1 MLELYQAYADF
12 EDIMNLTEELVSSL
26 VEDLFGTTKLT
37 YQDTEIDFTRPW
49 KRIKMKDAVKDATGF
64 DLDSINSDEEA
75 LNLVKSMNIPLEK
88 DKAYTKYGL
97 LNLLFEEKV
106 EATLMNPTFITEYPK
121 EISPLS
127 KNKKDSVDFV
137 DRFEMFIYGREHA
150 NAFSE
155 LNDPVEQKERF
166 DAQEKMKEA
175 GDDEA
180 HETDLDYI
188 RALEYGMPPAGG
200 LGIGIDRLTMLL
212 TDSFSIRDVL
222 LFPALKKEDFEL

>member
-26 VEDLFGTTKLT
+26 VEELFGTTKLT

-75 LNLVKSMNIPLEK
+75 LNLVKSMDIPLEK
-88 DKAYTKYGL
+88 DKVYTKYGL

>member
-26 VEDLFGTTKLT
+26 VEELFGTTKIH

-49 KRIKMKDAVKDATGF
+49 KRIKMKDVVKEATGF
-64 DLDSINSDEEA
+64 DFDAVNSDEEA
-75 LNLVKSMNIPLEK
+75 LNLVKSMGVPLEK
-88 DKAYTKYGL
+88 DKSYTKYGL

-106 EATLMNPTFITEYPK
+106 ESTLMNPTFITEYPK

-127 KNKKDSVDFV
+127 KNKKDSIDFV
-137 DRFEMFIYGREHA
+137 DRFELFIYGREHA

-155 LNDPVEQKERF
+155 LNDPVEQKSRF
-166 DAQEKMKEA
+166 DDQEKMKEA

>member
-1 MLELYQAYADF
+1 
-12 EDIMNLTEELVSSL
+12 
-26 VEDLFGTTKLT
+26 
-37 YQDTEIDFTRPW
+37 
-49 KRIKMKDAVKDATGF
+49 MKDAVKDATGF